1 MLMGGG
7 GSFSAGGPGKGMHSH
22 LRVLNENPAMQSF
35 SAFSSLY
42 NNTGLFGI
50 HATTKYKFWICVAVH
65 HKKIHVALITSGEW
79 EPVRT
84 CQTPRLNCHVCVQ
97 MHSGSEVRDKTTYE
111 SHVVRST
118 IEIQNRGNSLKLQHL
133 GKSTKSAVLMNLE
146 SRILAVRLL
155 RVVAYMFRLSYK
167 HNLFSANKLL
177 VKLSKSTSTSAPNS
191 ITLISSL
198 LDDMDRLS
206 IKGSISTVNI
216 LIGVVGSGSGG
227 CGVVELE
234 RWLGLVAKW
243 GLTFTAYTYKCL
255 VQAWLRL
262 GDTERAFGVYCQMKG
277 RGYGLD
283 VFGFNM
289 LLDSLAKGEKVEQAY
304 KVFGDMKRKHCE
316 PDEYTYTIMIRMCG
330 KSGKAD
336 EALKFFQEMLSK
348 GCAPNLIAYNT
359 LIQALARNGMVD
371 KLIFVFSKMVEND
384 CRPNEFTYSVILDAL
399 VTEGKLGR
407 LDEVLQI
414 SKRFLNRSIY
424 AYLVNT
430 LNRLGHASE
439 AHRLFCSMWNFHDK
453 GDRDACLSVLDRLCS
468 AGKTVE
474 AIDLLTKINEKG
486 ISADTIMYNMVFSAL
501 GKSKQISHIHD
512 LYLQM
517 KRDGPSPDM
526 FTYNIL
532 ISCFG
537 RVGQVEDAVRLFEEM
552 DDGDCKPD
560 VITYNSLINC
570 LGKNGDLDEAH
581 MRFMEMKEKG
591 LNPDVITYSTLIECF
606 GKTSRVEMALS
617 LFNQMLAEGCF
628 PNTVTYNILL
638 DCLDKCGKTTEALE
652 LYTKMKQQGLTP
664 DSITYAVLER
674 LQSGSHKAVRIR
686 RQNPITGWV
695 GICLVEQVW
704 V

>member
-1 MLMGGG
+1 MRRRHPVLRRNDHPNYLPNRHFATKYTGRVTHSAQQGRSLAVEVSPPTPAPVDVRG
-7 GSFSAGGPGKGMHSH
+7 YPLPRRDLICSITNLLRHPHHSQDLARHLQTLTPSEASLVLKNLQSPLQSLRFFRLCSHSLPNFRHDSFS
-22 LRVLNENPAMQSF
+22 
-35 SAFSSLY
+35 Y
-42 NNTGLFGI
+42 N
-50 HATTKYKFWICVAVH
+50 
-65 HKKIHVALITSGEW
+65 
-79 EPVRT
+79 
-84 CQTPRLNCHVCVQ
+84 
-97 MHSGSEVRDKTTYE
+97 
-111 SHVVRST
+111 
-118 IEIQNRGNSLKLQHL
+118 
-133 GKSTKSAVLMNLE
+133 
-146 SRILAVRLL
+146 RIL
-155 RVVAYMFRLSYK
+155 SI
-167 HNLFSANKLL
+167 
-177 VKLSKSTSTSAPNS
+177 LSKSSAPNS
-191 ITLISSL
+191 VALVSSL
-198 LDDMDRLS
+198 VDEMDEFNV
-206 IKGSISTVNI
+206 KGSISTVNI
-216 LIGVVGSGSGG
+216 LIGAVGSGSGSG
-227 CGVVELE
+227 CGAEELE
-234 RWLGLVAKW
+234 RWLGLVDKW
-243 GLTFTAYTYKCL
+243 GLRFTAYTYKCL

-262 GDTERAFGVYCQMKG
+262 SETDRAFGVYCQMKS

-359 LIQALARNGMVD
+359 MIQALARNGMVD

-384 CRPNEFTYSVILDAL
+384 CRPNEFTFSVILNAL
-399 VTEGKLGR
+399 VADGKLSR

-414 SKRFLNRSIY
+414 SKTFVNKSIY

-439 AHRLFCSMWNFHDK
+439 AHRLFCSMWNFHDR
-453 GDRDACLSVLDRLCS
+453 GDRDACLSVLERLCS

-474 AIDLLTKINEKG
+474 AMDLLTKINEKG

-512 LYLQM
+512 LYLHM

-537 RVGQVEDAVRLFEEM
+537 RAGQVEDAVRLFEEM

-606 GKTSRVEMALS
+606 GKTSRVEMAFS

-638 DCLDKCGKTTEALE
+638 DCLEKCGKTAEALE
-652 LYTKMKQQGLTP
+652 LYAKMKQQGLTP

-695 GICLVEQVW
+695 VSPLR
-704 V
+704 